1 MKLFQ
6 LLVSENLSA
15 VFLYFI
21 VLFANIDYTGVIDY
35 ALKAFVGSVIW
46 FVFKLLG
53 DYLFHKLKEK
63 FDNNNPK
70 N

>member
-6 LLVSENLSA
+6 LFTSDHNSN

-35 ALKAFVGSVIW
+35 AIKAFVGSVIW
-46 FVFKLLG
+46 FVFKLIG
-53 DYLFHKLKEK
+53 EYLLIKIKDRHDK
-63 FDNNNPK
+63 K
-70 N
+70 NK